1 MLLSQLQG
9 FTLTMWDVKKL
20 KIPTQ
25 KIPYY
30 PFYLNYVGCKDSL
43 SSFVVSPFV
52 CFTLTMWDVKVLDL
66 EEGMTQYE
74 FYLNYVGCK
83 VSRTQQ

>member
-30 PFYLNYVGCKDSL
+30 PFYLNYVGCKVNSYLEELIRIDL
-43 SSFVVSPFV
+43 KFYLNYVGCKVKFVRYHKLNHC
-52 CFTLTMWDVKVLDL
+52 CFTLTMWDVK
-66 EEGMTQYE
+66 
-74 FYLNYVGCK
+74 
-83 VSRTQQ
+83 